1 MPAFLAVL
9 RYDASQLARS
19 WLVRIWIGLLVIP
32 AVFLVIVAANEG
44 ELASETLAFYVAAIY
59 APISAIAVS
68 LLSAGTVSGEAA
80 IISDS
85 ILSRS
90 ITRTEYISAK
100 IIARISL
107 TMGIY
112 VVVVVPFA
120 YLVVRYASTDTSTP
134 GIAIGLV
141 MVGSLLAFLASAGI
155 TLSTVSTNILVG
167 VLILLF
173 GVVSSGVV
181 LQFIGLTWMS
191 YTAVLNELPTTFRG
205 ETPVWEQVR
214 VLSAFTLLNGAA
226 TFGTL
231 WLFRR
236 KDL

>member
-1 MPAFLAVL
+1 
-9 RYDASQLARS
+9 
-19 WLVRIWIGLLVIP
+19 
-32 AVFLVIVAANEG
+32 
-44 ELASETLAFYVAAIY
+44 
-59 APISAIAVS
+59 
-68 LLSAGTVSGEAA
+68 
-80 IISDS
+80 
-85 ILSRS
+85 
-90 ITRTEYISAK
+90 
-100 IIARISL
+100 
-107 TMGIY
+107 MGIY

-120 YLVVRYASTDTSTP
+120 YLVVRYASTDTSTT

-226 TFGTL
+226 TFGTF